1 MKPTEAIELL
11 RRDIEGR
18 LHAEDNWKKKSY
30 LEDLAEAV
38 NSLIDIY
45 EKSTGQEDYLSNVLN
60 RHYYYIEGWEEY
72 SKRVDNAFLIA
83 GIPKEFTSIPRDI
96 VNVNW
101 DIATNIRAYKWYIG
115 QLELIY
121 DDQEGIDVLTRFR
134 RDVSD
139 AAQLCDENIALHK
152 KSQKGALA
160 KLNTILGTQ
169 HSIWSALM
177 SYEQYKRPNKQK
189 TWE

>member
-60 RHYYYIEGWEEY
+60 KYYYYIEGWEEY
-72 SKRVDNAFLIA
+72 SKRVDLAFQIA
-83 GIPKEFTSIPRDI
+83 GIPKDFLAIPREI
-96 VNVNW
+96 VNINW
-101 DIATNIRAYKWYIG
+101 DIKKNIRAFTWYRR

-121 DDQEGIDVLTRFR
+121 DDQELIDSLKRLRTQVDNEKLY
-134 RDVSD
+134 
-139 AAQLCDENIALHK
+139 DESISFL
-152 KSQKGALA
+152 SSEQQKAVA
-160 KLNTILGTQ
+160 KINTILGTQ